1 MMMMMMMTMTM
12 TQTMTMSVNDHD
24 AYGGVRNDDLY
35 DSDVDDHTHVH
46 CL

>member
-1 MMMMMMMTMTM
+1 MMTMMMMMKIMTM
-12 TQTMTMSVNDHD
+12 TMTMSVNDHD
-24 AYGGVRNDDLY
+24 AYGGVCNDDLY